1 MNKKAILAAVVFLS
15 AAIGF
20 AVFAK
25 VCFIQRDYCAAVV
38 LCFIDVVLLFFGV
51 EALADIP
58 SDEVKNRIADEM
70 EKGGE
75 L

>member
-15 AAIGF
+15 AAIAF

-25 VCFIQRDYCAAVV
+25 VCFIQRDYCSAVV

>member
-25 VCFIQRDYCAAVV
+25 MCFIHRDYCSALT
-38 LCFIDVVLLFFGV
+38 LCFIDVILLFFGV